1 MLAGALLSGR
11 DGNTDL
17 LITQVRSPMTR
28 LPRNDILLQNRQGKG
43 MPYILAILDDVIT
56 GVYGVSTITDE
67 QA

>member
-1 MLAGALLSGR
+1 
-11 DGNTDL
+11 
-17 LITQVRSPMTR
+17 MTR